1 MSVNVYEGLF
11 ILDANEY
18 ARDPAGTV
26 AEVEKLFAEQG
37 AELLASRLWEER
49 RLAYPIKKQ
58 HKGVYWLTYFRTEG
72 SRMAELNRQA
82 RLNER
87 FLRHM
92 FIKIDPRIAD
102 HLVAVARGE
111 APPEE
116 APVEVVSPEGETS
129 QEASAEE

>member
-72 SRMAELNRQA
+72 SRLAELNRQA
-82 RLNER
+82 RLNEK

-92 FIKIDPRIAD
+92 FVKIDPRIAD

-111 APPEE
+111 TPGEE
-116 APVEVVSPEGETS
+116 APVEVVSPDGESSESGAEG
-129 QEASAEE
+129 

>member
-26 AEVEKLFAEQG
+26 AEVEKLFSEQG

-72 SRMAELNRQA
+72 SRLTELNRQA

-111 APPEE
+111 ATPED
-116 APVEVVSPEGETS
+116 APVEVVSPEGETEEAAP
-129 QEASAEE
+129 QE